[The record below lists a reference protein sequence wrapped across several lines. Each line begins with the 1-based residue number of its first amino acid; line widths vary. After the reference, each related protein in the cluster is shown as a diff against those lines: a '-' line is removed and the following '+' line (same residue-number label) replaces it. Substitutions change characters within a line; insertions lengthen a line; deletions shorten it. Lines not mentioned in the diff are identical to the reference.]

1 MILYKNMGELINQR
15 PYCKWFIR
23 PSAIKTRNHFLC
35 PYNFFKN
42 KSYIVIYLKIYK
54 LKSYFYGKS

>member
-1 MILYKNMGELINQR
+1 MGELINQR
-15 PYCKWFIR
+15 SYCKWFIR

-35 PYNFFKN
+35 PYNLFKN

-54 LKSYFYGKS
+54 LKSCFYGKI

>member
-1 MILYKNMGELINQR
+1 MGELINQR

-54 LKSYFYGKS
+54 LKSCFYGKI

>member
-1 MILYKNMGELINQR
+1 MGELINQR

-35 PYNFFKN
+35 PYF
-42 KSYIVIYLKIYK
+42 VIYLKIYK
-54 LKSYFYGKS
+54 LKSCFYGKI